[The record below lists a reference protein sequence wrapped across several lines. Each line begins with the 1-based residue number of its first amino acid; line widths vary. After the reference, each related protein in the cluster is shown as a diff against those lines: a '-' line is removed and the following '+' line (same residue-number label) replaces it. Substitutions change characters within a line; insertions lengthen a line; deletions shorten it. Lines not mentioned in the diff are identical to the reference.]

1 MAAQTA
7 NRTFREGLTLA
18 RTNIPKA
25 AEAKYKEAAGLYTS
39 LPEPDPDG
47 EASTFMEL
55 ADLYLK
61 SENPKEVKD
70 GMDLLEKAEK
80 LFEEMNDDNGVA
92 AVAIKTGDFFVS
104 DLVLEGASDKDLTT
118 HRYVSSLM
126 YRNAFDSYKKAK
138 NLAGLA
144 AMSDKITYF
153 LRLSDDPDDLRALI
167 SNYEEL
173 LPYYAERDFA
183 PEKVA
188 LYLRIAE
195 THKRLN
201 EPDQVTANFDNALK
215 VYREYGDKE
224 AKEAEAKT
232 YVDIGFVL
240 GEDQEIKKYSEQG
253 LLAASALNDPLVK
266 ANTLR
271 YIGNK
276 IQKSWSTGPT
286 AIRGAESEPSKA
298 AYYFS
303 KALELYEAKPEARI
317 QQAET
322 LTDLGVVNLQIN
334 KAVALENFQKA
345 YALYTDQE
353 ESQRASVLYKIASLQ
368 EEKGQLEEALKSY
381 KDANT
386 VFRKESVFDELRTDR
401 AISRVE
407 AKIAESTARP

>member
-1 MAAQTA
+1 KLQAEHAEKKAAELSTALAANVERLNSGLEMEKKLKTAIEENLKTEARLKNEAVTQAARANQLARKAIAAAQRERAALRRAEQAFAAAQEARTAAEKSADEAYEHAEEARRAKVKAVAAQTA

-167 SNYEEL
+167 SKYEEL
-173 LPYYAERDFA
+173 LPYYAERDF
-183 PEKVA
+183 
-188 LYLRIAE
+188 
-195 THKRLN
+195 
-201 EPDQVTANFDNALK
+201 
-215 VYREYGDKE
+215 
-224 AKEAEAKT
+224 
-232 YVDIGFVL
+232 
-240 GEDQEIKKYSEQG
+240 
-253 LLAASALNDPLVK
+253 
-266 ANTLR
+266 
-271 YIGNK
+271 
-276 IQKSWSTGPT
+276 
-286 AIRGAESEPSKA
+286 
-298 AYYFS
+298 
-303 KALELYEAKPEARI
+303 
-317 QQAET
+317 
-322 LTDLGVVNLQIN
+322 
-334 KAVALENFQKA
+334 
-345 YALYTDQE
+345 
-353 ESQRASVLYKIASLQ
+353 
-368 EEKGQLEEALKSY
+368 
-381 KDANT
+381 
-386 VFRKESVFDELRTDR
+386 
-401 AISRVE
+401 
-407 AKIAESTARP
+407 